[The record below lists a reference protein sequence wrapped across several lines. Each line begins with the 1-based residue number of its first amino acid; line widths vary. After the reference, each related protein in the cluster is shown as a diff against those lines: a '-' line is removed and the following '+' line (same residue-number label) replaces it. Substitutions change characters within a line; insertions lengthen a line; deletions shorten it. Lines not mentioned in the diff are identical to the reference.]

1 MTARRAPAAHLCLRV
16 GSRHEVAFVP
26 FPAKAEAL
34 PEADP
39 VRPDLVPLPG
49 GGR

>member
-1 MTARRAPAAHLCLRV
+1 VAVERRYCGLPPVPEAP
-16 GSRHEVAFVP
+16 VP
-26 FPAKAEAL
+26 YTLTAKAEAL

-49 GGR
+49 GREVTA